1 MIGHLKAGQA
11 PSGRMTVEGRIVA
24 VKLRESE
31 CWGVQCVMV
40 VLSRCVRRR
49 LIREYELAD

>member
-31 CWGVQCVMV
+31 RWGVQCVMV
-40 VLSRCVRRR
+40 VLSRLRPK
-49 LIREYELAD
+49 APHP